1 MTQLFKAPDVESDR
15 QEVARASKGGKQ
27 NFWRPK
33 DGDNVIR
40 ILPARADAP
49 AHVNYHLHFSK
60 HIMQY
65 GNDWEFFVCMQETY
79 GKPDPV
85 CDKRIELLTL
95 AKKMGDDKL
104 KNEAGRFRSSRFG
117 LFNIVDMADEKKG
130 VQLYECS
137 YVVWLTIVKLVSQ
150 LNGKYNDIVLK
161 RDVQGN
167 PVLSPDGVPMG
178 RQILI
183 YYNKSEANPG
193 RKYEIYPDELS
204 PIAPTVERFNELMNA
219 VTHLDLEKLHPP
231 ISYEEA
237 RIRAFGSPEQRAA
250 LRAQLDAQKAKTPA
264 DEVEVEEE
272 DAEAFEPVPPP
283 AVAPAP
289 VPAPTPVNPPPVAAP
304 PANPVPPVTVEA
316 PPAAAPA
323 PASESDVLAEVKR
336 RVAALRKG

>member
-1 MTQLFKAPDVESDR
+1 MTQNFKAPDVESDR
-15 QEVARASKGGKQ
+15 QEVARASRGGKQ

-49 AHVNYHLHFSK
+49 AHVNYHLHFAK

-85 CDKRIELLTL
+85 CDKRRELLTL
-95 AKKMGDDKL
+95 AKKMGDEKL
-104 KNEAGRFRSSRFG
+104 KNEAGRFRTSRFG

-161 RDVQGN
+161 RDAAGQV
-167 PVLSPDGVPMG
+167 VLDPNGIPLG

-183 YYNKSEANPG
+183 YYNPKEANPG

-204 PIAPTVERFNELMNA
+204 PIAATKERFDELMNG
-219 VTHLDLEKLHPP
+219 VVHLDLEKFYPE
-231 ISYEEA
+231 ITYEEA
-237 RIRAFGSPEQRAA
+237 RIRAFGTPEQRAA
-250 LRAQLDAQKAKTPA
+250 LRAQLDAKKVKEP
-264 DEVEVEEE
+264 VEEEEPEE
-272 DAEAFEPVPPP
+272 DAEFE
-283 AVAPAP
+283 ASAA
-289 VPAPTPVNPPPVAAP
+289 TPS
-304 PANPVPPVTVEA
+304 
-316 PPAAAPA
+316 PAAAPA
-323 PASESDVLAEVKR
+323 PVQAPPPAVNPAPATAEAPPTPAPAPAPATPPAESDVLAEVKR